1 VLDFLRFSATHPMRL
16 PELPAVQLNQVQEM
30 IIPARQGSGWISGSA
45 LSSDDLARPN
55 ESGAQIL
62 LNTAT
67 IKPSTA
73 NPRFN
78 LLSGAGLSVVFLI
91 VAGNLKAGR

>member
-1 VLDFLRFSATHPMRL
+1 MRL

-45 LSSDDLARPN
+45 LPSDGLARPN

-67 IKPSTA
+67 IKPSTPILA
-73 NPRFN
+73 SIS
-78 LLSGAGLSVVFLI
+78 LALQV
-91 VAGNLKAGR
+91 

>member
-1 VLDFLRFSATHPMRL
+1 
-16 PELPAVQLNQVQEM
+16 M

-45 LSSDDLARPN
+45 LPSDDLARPN

-67 IKPSTA
+67 IKPSTPILA
-73 NPRFN
+73 SISLAVP
-78 LLSGAGLSVVFLI
+78 GLSVVFLI